1 MIAKGSCQ
9 LRIDARRAAK
19 SSSEPKK
26 ASRNEPGK
34 WTRGEADMPPLLA
47 GRMTA
52 AWAIFARNG
61 DPNGGKTI
69 IWPKHN
75 SATRPT
81 MLWDES
87 PAGPRFENDMRE
99 E

>member
-1 MIAKGSCQ
+1 
-9 LRIDARRAAK
+9 LRRA
-19 SSSEPKK
+19 P
-26 ASRNEPGK
+26 ASCES
-34 WTRGEADMPPLLA
+34 TLGERQSHPPSQKRPAETNQENGQGERPTCRHCWPA
-47 GRMTA
+47 GRPQRA
-52 AWAIFARNG
+52 NVARNG

-75 SATRPT
+75 SATRLT